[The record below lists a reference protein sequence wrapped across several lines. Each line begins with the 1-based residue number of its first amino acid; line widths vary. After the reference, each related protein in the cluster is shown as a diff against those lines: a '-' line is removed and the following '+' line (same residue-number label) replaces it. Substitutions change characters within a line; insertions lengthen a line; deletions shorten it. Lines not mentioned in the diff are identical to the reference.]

1 MTPAEILLYIWIA
14 GFAYDEFG
22 EFNDAGQLSF
32 YASDFWWTWDIVGRL
47 HPGVSDKTDFEPEY
61 CRGWNSLLCT
71 PLVEPVYKSFH
82 DAYC

>member
-1 MTPAEILLYIWIA
+1 MTPAEVLLYIWIA

-47 HPGVSDKTDFEPEY
+47 HRDIQDKTDFKPEY
-61 CRGWNSLLCT
+61 CRRRDCLLCT
-71 PLVEPVYKSFH
+71 SLVAPLCKY
-82 DAYC
+82 